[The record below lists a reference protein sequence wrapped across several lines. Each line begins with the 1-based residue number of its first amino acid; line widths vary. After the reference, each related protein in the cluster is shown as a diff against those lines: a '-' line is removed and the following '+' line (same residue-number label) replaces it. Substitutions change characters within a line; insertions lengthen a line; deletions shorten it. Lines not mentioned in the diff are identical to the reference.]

1 MKNVGTNAVLL
12 TLFFATHA
20 PLALSH
26 ESPELKQRVARLE
39 ATVEELTF
47 KLSEALEQRNNLR
60 EAMSQALQAKQQ
72 GKAVVAGCDTSGL
85 PKLVAYSDNASWS
98 LESWIKRTA
107 ATCTGPQLR
116 QVLNDYSSQL
126 YSSSEKILRYE
137 LSIR

>member
-1 MKNVGTNAVLL
+1 MKNLGTVAVLL
-12 TLFFATHA
+12 TLLLVVHSPIAV
-20 PLALSH
+20 SH

-60 EAMSQALQAKQQ
+60 KAMSQALQAKQQ

-85 PKLVAYSDNASWS
+85 PRAVAYAQYPGSILRDWVNENVQKCTAPQIKQVMNDFSNDLFGAS
-98 LESWIKRTA
+98 L
-107 ATCTGPQLR
+107 
-116 QVLNDYSSQL
+116 
-126 YSSSEKILRYE
+126 KILRYE

>member
-1 MKNVGTNAVLL
+1 MKNLGTLAVLL
-12 TLFFATHA
+12 TLL
-20 PLALSH
+20 LAVHSPIAVSH

-47 KLSEALEQRNNLR
+47 KLAEALEQRNNLR

-72 GKAVVAGCDTSGL
+72 GKTVVAGCDTSGL

-98 LESWIKRTA
+98 LESWVKKTA
-107 ATCTGPQLR
+107 AKCTAPQLR
-116 QVLNDYSSQL
+116 QVLNDYNAQL